1 MRHNRR
7 VIPVE
12 RHSSLYLLLALAL
25 AGCGEA
31 PPADPPRAEDPRAT
45 DTHGTLAWQG
55 LLACADCDGI
65 DTRLVLDRDGLQ
77 ARYQLLETFLTGAD
91 GDRFSEQGQWRR
103 EGRLL
108 RLQADDGGQRVY
120 ALEADG
126 RLSLRD
132 AEGGEPPG
140 APRLLDPVTP
150 HSP

>member
-7 VIPVE
+7 VIPVR
-12 RHSSLYLLLALAL
+12 RHPSLCLLVLAV

-31 PPADPPRAEDPRAT
+31 PPAALPRTDDPRAT
-45 DTHGTLAWQG
+45 DPYETLAWQG

-65 DTRLVLDRDGLQ
+65 DTRLVLDRDGMQ
-77 ARYQLLETFLTGAD
+77 ARYLLLETFLAGAE

-108 RLQADDGGQRVY
+108 RLQADVGGVRVY
-120 ALEADG
+120 ALEPDG

-132 AEGGEPPG
+132 ADGAEPPG
-140 APRLLDPVTP
+140 AARLLDPVTP

>member
-1 MRHNRR
+1 M
-7 VIPVE
+7 IPVG
-12 RHSSLYLLLALAL
+12 RHLPLCLLLALAF

-31 PPADPPRAEDPRAT
+31 PPADPPRAEDPHAA

-65 DTRLVLDRDGLQ
+65 DTRLVLDRDGMQ

-91 GDRFSEQGQWRR
+91 GDRFSEQGLWRR

-132 AEGGEPPG
+132 PDGGEPPG
-140 APRLLDPVTP
+140 AARLLDPVTA